1 VQPSYKASYQEG
13 LTTLAAIENSAES
26 RADFESLMRQ
36 HQAMVFSVAYHFLAD
51 RSLAEEVAQD
61 VFLSLYRNLDAM
73 KSAAHTTSWLR
84 RVAVQRSIDE
94 TRKRKRRPQASL
106 EDTVEPATPA
116 ASLDMLRSDVLRND
130 ALWRMVAAL
139 PEIPRMVV
147 ILRYQEDLSPA
158 EIAAALDRPV
168 ATVKSDLQRALALL
182 REKSAR
188 RFGDTL

>member
-1 VQPSYKASYQEG
+1 
-13 LTTLAAIENSAES
+13 
-26 RADFESLMRQ
+26 
-36 HQAMVFSVAYHFLAD
+36 
-51 RSLAEEVAQD
+51 
-61 VFLSLYRNLDAM
+61 
-73 KSAAHTTSWLR
+73 
-84 RVAVQRSIDE
+84 
-94 TRKRKRRPQASL
+94 
-106 EDTVEPATPA
+106 
-116 ASLDMLRSDVLRND
+116 MLRSDVLRND